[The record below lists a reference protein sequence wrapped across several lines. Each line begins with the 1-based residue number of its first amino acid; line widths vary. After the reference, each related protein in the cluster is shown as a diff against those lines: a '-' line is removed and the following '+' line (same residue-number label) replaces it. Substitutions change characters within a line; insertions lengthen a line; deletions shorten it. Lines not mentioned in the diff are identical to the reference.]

1 MIRQLEP
8 PEHLDSID
16 NADVSVGKVVEA
28 TKGEGREHPD
38 QGDTNVGDCGAA
50 AEKDGPDVVDD
61 YGLDPPVRVEDGEG
75 AEDGVGDGGRVQER
89 KDHRRHLC
97 S

>member
-38 QGDTNVGDCGAA
+38 QAGMNWNVANRLGELGKFKIWSKKETQTN
-50 AEKDGPDVVDD
+50 
-61 YGLDPPVRVEDGEG
+61 L
-75 AEDGVGDGGRVQER
+75 
-89 KDHRRHLC
+89 
-97 S
+97 